1 MLLKEMPKVL
11 MCVKNAMAASATKV
25 HCNTIFAINQKT
37 KLKSRCS
44 SAQSVV
50 VFIIIAFSYPIIKD
64 HTGAYLLAMKMSRS
78 MFVSSALK
86 NSF

>member
-1 MLLKEMPKVL
+1 
-11 MCVKNAMAASATKV
+11 MCVKNAMGASATKV
-25 HCNTIFAINQKT
+25 HCNTIFAINQKK

-50 VFIIIAFSYPIIKD
+50 VFIIIAFSYPTIKD